1 LAKNFPNTERYE
13 DIRTV
18 GKHNLEP
25 VDIISG
31 GFPCQDISIAGKKA
45 GIAGEKSGLWT
56 EMFRVCRELRPRF
69 IIIENVRNLVRLGL
83 KRVLYDLASIRY
95 DAEWTIISA
104 KDIGAWHKRERIWI
118 IAYPNKLNG
127 NYSGFRAGE
136 ILGKRLEKTEIQRG
150 SQKDFVPNAGDE
162 RDVER
167 KRELSKVKQAG
178 GNENH
183 YGIGTK
189 IDALREWWKSEPGVD
204 RVANGIPN
212 RMDRLRGLG
221 NAIVPQIAEFIGR
234 LILRQE

>member
-1 LAKNFPNTERYE
+1 
-13 DIRTV
+13 
-18 GKHNLEP
+18 
-25 VDIISG
+25 
-31 GFPCQDISIAGKKA
+31 
-45 GIAGEKSGLWT
+45 
-56 EMFRVCRELRPRF
+56 MFRVCRELRPGF
-69 IIIENVRNLVRLGL
+69 IVIENVRNLVRLGL
-83 KRVLYDLASIRY
+83 KRVLADLASIGY

-118 IAYPNKLNG
+118 IAYTTSERNRYVPKSHRNKWNELHSKRWKGMGNEFDDFCENENNVSYPDKLNG

-150 SQKDFVPNAGDE
+150 SQKDFVPNAGDK

-189 IDALREWWKSEPGVD
+189 IDALREWWESEPGVG

-221 NAIVPQIAEFIGR
+221 NAVVPQIAEFIGK
-234 LILRQE
+234 LILNQ